1 MKGTSLIAKD
11 DIQVVDSVT
20 DWKNAVRLASKPLLK
35 DHTIT
40 KEYVDNMI
48 QSVEDNGPYMVIA
61 DYFALMHAR
70 PGEGVNNLGMSL
82 LTTKRAFDLEG
93 KPVKIVLV
101 LAATDNKSHL
111 ASLQK
116 VMSVFMDDAAYQT
129 VLNGSREEIVNLFEG
144 LE

>member
-1 MKGTSLIAKD
+1 MTGTSLIAEE
-11 DIQVVDSVT
+11 DIQVVNSVA
-20 DWKNAVRLASKPLLK
+20 DWKEAVRLASKPLINE
-35 DHTIT
+35 HTIT
-40 KEYVDNMI
+40 QKYVDNMI

-70 PGEGVNNLGMSL
+70 PGEGVNKLGMSL
-82 LTTKRAFDLEG
+82 LTTKQPFDLEG

-116 VMSVFMDDAAYQT
+116 VMSVFMDDASYQT
-129 VLNGSREEIVNLFEG
+129 VLNGSKEEIVSLFEG